1 MSIIPVSANS
11 ASEKR
16 ASNSDRRWFA
26 RNSHRTYRVRR
37 CIRDE
42 FPRKRFDGVDPTKF
56 TLWTIVKQIEPGIR
70 VRLGLFV
77 KSGAEPIDTDW
88 TLAPLFECL
97 LARVKA
103 GVFGPV
109 HGSPLGEAILNAFL
123 PPAHVLSAGGVR

>member
-42 FPRKRFDGVDPTKF
+42 FPRKRFDGIDLAKF
-56 TLWTIVKQIEPGIR
+56 TLWTLVRQLEPGLRIR
-70 VRLGLFV
+70 LALPVR
-77 KSGAEPIDTDW
+77 SGAKPIDADW
-88 TLAPLFECL
+88 TIGPLFECL
-97 LARVKA
+97 LA
-103 GVFGPV
+103 GSDFG
-109 HGSPLGEAILNAFL
+109 SAFSEALVNAFL
-123 PPAHVLSAGGVR
+123 PPAHVLRALGGVQ